1 MSTIAI
7 IGAMDEEVANIAS
20 ALSDITVTEEA
31 GVSVTRGTIE
41 TNKGTRVNVAATV
54 GGMGTVN
61 IAATTQHLIDADQ
74 PDAVIFSGIAGNL
87 NTHLH
92 INDVVLGGTLRY
104 LDTDMR
110 LVGQWKPGTAD
121 QPVEEFHSD
130 DRLIEVADKVLTDL
144 NVHHITG
151 IIATGNYFVD
161 GPKKVEQVIR
171 ETGADAVEMEG
182 AVERQCRHGL
192 RGIQGIRHFR
202 ICRHC
207 GENRSEYRQA
217 HVSAARPV
225 QRIDCWTGRLIFRYG
240 ESHESELQGN
250 FRWRTGIAYG
260 NRFREPLLLKKND
273 GLSEG

>member
-74 PDAVIFSGIAGNL
+74 P
-87 NTHLH
+87 
-92 INDVVLGGTLRY
+92 
-104 LDTDMR
+104 
-110 LVGQWKPGTAD
+110 
-121 QPVEEFHSD
+121 VEEFHSD

-161 GPKKVEQVIR
+161 DPKKVEQVIR

-182 AVERQCRHGL
+182 AAVAHIAARNDLPVLVIRALSDNADTDYVEFKEFD
-192 RGIQGIRHFR
+192 I
-202 ICRHC
+202 
-207 GENRSEYRQA
+207 SEYA
-217 HVSAARPV
+217 DTAAK
-225 QRIDCWTGRLIFRYG
+225 
-240 ESHESELQGN
+240 
-250 FRWRTGIAYG
+250 IAV
-260 NRFREPLLLKKND
+260 NIVKCM
-273 GLSEG
+273 

>member
-31 GVSVTRGTIE
+31 GVSVTRGAIE

-110 LVGQWKPGTAD
+110 LAD

-130 DRLIEVADKVLTDL
+130 GRLIEVADKVLTDL

-161 GPKKVEQVIR
+161 DPKKVELVIR

-182 AVERQCRHGL
+182 AAVAHVAARNDLPVLVIRALSDNADTDYVEFKEFD
-192 RGIQGIRHFR
+192 I
-202 ICRHC
+202 
-207 GENRSEYRQA
+207 SEYA
-217 HVSAARPV
+217 DTAAK
-225 QRIDCWTGRLIFRYG
+225 
-240 ESHESELQGN
+240 
-250 FRWRTGIAYG
+250 IAV
-260 NRFREPLLLKKND
+260 NIVKRM
-273 GLSEG
+273 

>member
-1 MSTIAI
+1 MGMKTVAI
-7 IGAMDEEVANIAS
+7 IGALDEEVALIAKS
-20 ALSDITVTEEA
+20 LTHVTHTAKGSLDIVSGTVDSFGSDVI
-31 GVSVTRGTIE
+31 
-41 TNKGTRVNVAATV
+41 KVAATV
-54 GGMGTVN
+54 GGMGLVN
-61 IAATTQHLIDADQ
+61 AAATTQLLIDEIA

-161 GPKKVEQVIR
+161 DPKKVEQVIR

-182 AVERQCRHGL
+182 AAVAHIAARNDLPVLVIRALSDNADTDYVEFKEFD
-192 RGIQGIRHFR
+192 I
-202 ICRHC
+202 
-207 GENRSEYRQA
+207 SEYA
-217 HVSAARPV
+217 DTAAK
-225 QRIDCWTGRLIFRYG
+225 
-240 ESHESELQGN
+240 
-250 FRWRTGIAYG
+250 IAV
-260 NRFREPLLLKKND
+260 NIVKRM
-273 GLSEG
+273 